1 MESMNEL
8 CNQNDQ
14 KDRLKV
20 IEKGDGSELKRGKVV
35 LVKTVVNPCA
45 AKKNFVCAAKW
56 TDLSIDV

>member
-8 CNQNDQ
+8 CNPNDQ

-35 LVKTVVNPCA
+35 LVKTVV
-45 AKKNFVCAAKW
+45 KNRRAF
-56 TDLSIDV
+56 